1 MATILE
7 KLSGTKAGTEKA
19 PASSYAA
26 QGSVLDRLRDR
37 ERLYSQQTQQ
47 NQDASRQL
55 YAQYLKNYMKES
67 TRPAQ
72 TPGLYT
78 AAAMPTQEQLAAGA
92 AVHQQRQQEQQE
104 ANRSFWS
111 SLWDSIRAG
120 VNLSQQDDAG
130 AMDPAAA
137 EQHAQAVRQT
147 LDAWQQT
154 DELRKPVEWEG
165 RQAMVDEYKAL
176 QRQLSRGTPQRTPE
190 RARLEALRQEI
201 RARDI
206 AAGNGARDLTF
217 QDRASSVATGFAKKT
232 AAGIT
237 NALAIAGEAY
247 GRGLAHQSAY
257 DPNQAIIQQLAGG
270 DPEAFQRE
278 TAAAIDNEALHQSL
292 MPLYDAADKMGGSA
306 VEDLQRAKN
315 GLGALGQAGVDISEN
330 LLEMGFDA
338 GVGALTGGGSL
349 ASMFVRVLGDSAREA
364 RLNGATL
371 NEQLAHGLTSAGIEV
386 LTEKLADGVAGIYG
400 KGAADEI
407 TEELIRKLAETPT
420 GRSMLRLLFGAISEG
435 GEEVVSE
442 LLSPFADAMYKRN
455 EDGSRMTL
463 GQLYSEQL
471 SPEGRAEMLHS
482 FLMGA
487 AVSIIGGTGNFIN
500 GGNARANAE
509 LDMRDAG
516 IGSTENQA
524 GAAWDVLS
532 GRETAEQNRQRREAA
547 EERLRQRG
555 ILNEDGSIN
564 PSVLFGGQ
572 SENGNGQSENG
583 NGQIEN
589 ENGQNETA
597 PGAGAEMEGANYE
610 QTGEAGAGG
619 ASENRNDGL
628 RAGEQTELP
637 GQGEGAQPGGEGQ
650 VRQSLGEGN
659 GENLRSVT
667 LRELGVTNAAE
678 GATIQVQ
685 DEQSLTGDA
694 AAAAQQ
700 VRQMGMEPVAYQ
712 GDMIVNG
719 GSVNG
724 YIENGKI
731 FFRTD
736 AKYRD
741 GTAISPDAIVKH
753 EAVHQ
758 AKISDPEI
766 INIGREIVRH
776 KRTEAQMKALENV
789 YRETYQDIYDF
800 ENMSEEK
807 IADLLVEEIVAD
819 AYAGMNFFRAGGET
833 VERVRAAIGSQ
844 VESQT
849 AGGQESTR
857 GPPRA
862 VAAGVHARTADRE
875 SFQKAGQ
882 MERDG
887 ASREEILKATGW
899 YRYTDGLWR
908 FEIDDS
914 GARYYRN
921 GDAQFR
927 RDHPEYARY
936 LDLTEKMLNGSIS
949 DAEFSELRE
958 LAPTW
963 GAEERR
969 LQEMVNRGNVRL
981 DMILDHPAL
990 FEAYPELREARV
1002 VYKDLG
1008 SGEKGAY
1015 NPKTN
1020 TITLSNDIRTEAE
1033 NTLIHEI
1040 QHAIQ
1045 NAEGF
1050 SGGSSVE
1057 YWMNQ
1062 GYSREEAEQRYRNT
1076 AGEIEARDAA
1086 NRRGMTAEERKNT
1099 PPDLGD
1105 ENTVF
1110 AENELNAWN
1119 SDTEYDFGVNQR
1131 DINQYVTNAYNK
1143 QNSVAYKKYMKVDSR
1158 LANDVSNEIPD
1169 IMEYTHALRDNDVR
1183 HIRNSHGEATNEKYP
1198 VTENDQ
1204 KLIPYIVQNY
1214 DRVIPKTDHEGNP
1227 GLVYVKTMSN
1237 NLVYYLEA
1245 VTQEYG
1251 GEKLLVNKQMIK
1263 TGLEDIPDLY
1273 GLIDAIQKKQTLAEF
1288 LADLKA
1294 ARKAYVQKRS
1304 QQRSASISS
1313 IPDYSENSNPQ
1324 NGGRAS
1330 AEVTPELSDEEKIR
1344 LFGEPEASD
1353 IVEAESYDRMEKKEA
1368 VQYAKDHNYPMLRR
1382 ADGREEQAVPGWSWV
1397 RDNARKNYGRVIGDA
1412 IVNGEPGVE
1421 VEFYNKKKGT
1431 SRMIGKLPGEVT
1443 LVDPQ
1448 VGGRNVPVGEAP
1460 AETDIDALGG
1470 DPRSDEM
1477 MEEMVGDRTFSTAEP
1492 IGSKNPQR
1500 RETLRE
1506 AYERRTEAYM
1516 AATNRNDTEYDYDG
1530 ELAWIKRAEQLLAEQ
1545 QKKGPKIT
1553 EMENARA
1560 ELLEVGEATV
1570 RNDTGTY
1577 IMKVR
1582 KKGDKYQAQVFK
1594 NGKLDKSRTFNTA
1607 LEASDYAIGW
1617 VQGRTNGITDAE
1629 LDAERSEQQEKPGPH
1644 WPTGKE
1650 YGEEIVRQKKNKAA
1664 DAATQT
1670 LRERIRRANEEIK
1683 ALKRLERTT
1692 GLTERQK
1699 AHLFDVQETLDIMN
1713 DELTS
1718 RKGRRKAKKEKAGTK
1733 PAVENKPTRSAAE
1746 AKNALM
1752 DLFHT
1757 APGTRAEVGKAIEA
1771 KLAEIAKSGRI
1782 TEESRQELY
1791 DLLIENGMV
1800 PKHAEDTF
1808 REIRSWLSGQRIFVN
1823 EQERADLGDD
1833 FEDLRRQAWGA
1844 GIYLTNDIRDG
1855 RIDSVNGEL
1864 AETFGENLFPTD
1876 EALSDTLRNMIE
1888 RANQGKTTQQSL
1900 ADAIEDEA
1908 SATGATADEI
1918 YADMFNRMD
1927 ETLRTFAEKA
1937 GLEVELK
1944 NRSTQQLAKER
1955 QRWED
1960 RMESR
1965 AQQRRESEI
1974 RNKVLKGLQRL
1985 SKLRGKAGPEIR
1997 SDIDAVLKDIDTQ
2010 ARQIT
2015 PAGLENLQ
2023 DLQRAYE
2030 AAREK
2035 AGYVDGDNMGNWIP
2049 NPYVEEKLA
2058 ALTKRHINDMSLE
2071 EVVDLGRTVA
2081 ALETAIHNQNKM
2093 IGEEFD
2099 ATIEETAKGVR
2110 TDVESSRGAKPGFIQ
2125 KWFMEEHLSPRRFLD
2140 MLGGWKNGTM
2150 AKLSKSLED
2159 GQTRMLDFQRRAVQS
2174 FDSFLSKK
2182 ANREWLKTA
2191 SGKKATWEKFT
2202 VLDGMGENGT
2212 TYTEI
2217 ELTPMMKV
2225 SLYLHSRNMDNL
2237 RHIQTGGITI
2247 PNKALYLKGDIK
2259 EAYAQGTKIKM
2270 NPETVRKIAGALT
2283 EQERT
2288 FANHMITVFD
2298 SISKDAIN
2306 EVSLQLDGFERA
2318 GVENYMPI
2326 ETNPDYIAG
2335 NVAAEAK
2342 AQTVEGIGSIANER
2356 IHASNPI
2363 LLDDASNV
2371 LTRQIDKVSRYYG
2384 YAIPLRNFQAV
2395 NNYVFHA
2402 EGNAFD
2408 TSIKE
2413 IINKKWGS
2421 GAEQYITKMLQ
2432 DLQSSGGRNTDPLS
2446 RGLSKLRGNLA
2457 GATLMFNP
2465 SVAVSQTASY
2475 PGAAQAVGWDGLAA
2489 GLVAGRVDPKLIEKY
2504 SPLYWYRNQG
2514 NSTQELGD
2522 YMKEKSLE
2530 QKLPWVLNWIQ
2541 KMDSATIRRL
2551 WAAAEYRVSKDNP
2564 GLKPGSK
2571 ADIEAGKDAYYKA
2584 VAEVFNRAV
2593 YDTQPNYTNMERAQI
2608 LRSDS
2613 DVTKFLTMYK
2623 TVPLQ
2628 YYGMMVE
2635 ATGRLQAAMQ
2645 SGDKAAIT
2653 EARKYAANT
2662 FGGLLAANTVYVAMK
2677 ALFKGFRKKDKDYR
2691 DEEGKLTAGSVT
2703 KQLGKDLA
2711 ETYAGSVIGGAE
2723 MLSVAESLLTGSK
2736 FYGPDMSALSY
2747 VEDMVGAVN
2756 SMFQAI
2762 GDEDPRKAAG
2772 AIKDAAITL
2781 AQGFGVPAKN
2791 METYLLAGIR
2801 WTFPKVAM
2809 EYDNLFGGIG
2819 KADLKNMDEQAVGTA
2834 VNLILQNRAGVKL
2847 DPAVTD
2853 ELARLYSSGE
2863 LAAIPTNTPESFT
2876 YNGKTVEITDRAAYD
2891 DAWGAPIADAMEDL
2905 VTSEYYAD
2913 AEDENK
2919 AALLNK
2925 LYQYATVEARKA
2937 VDGEYTVEGNS
2948 TYGWTEKVQE
2958 AVQAGVELADAICA
2972 VDAFGRMSA
2981 DKNDKGEYISGT
2993 RVDKVVNYLESMNIT
3008 DAQRAL
3014 LYKADG
3020 HTWNYP
3026 TGITQYL
3033 KDHPEYDFSDPKAVE
3048 AFMEGYNS
3056 QQSEKKY
3063 YIDQEGAQS
3072 KMRSEAYREIY
3083 REQYGAEYA
3092 LQYASKTAYE
3102 MAQKMNASVDLSY
3115 DDYYDFYIGTRY
3127 LFADK
3132 DENGNTISGS
3142 KKQKVVDFID
3152 DMDVTNEQKD
3162 ALYIAAGYTEK
3173 TLNTT
3178 PWNGGDGV
3186 YTKGGGRRRG
3196 GRGRRRRAVK
3206 VPEGKGTG
3214 IIELPKVSG
3223 SGRSSSAGKSAGKS
3237 TGGMSGA
3244 ADASLSLLEIID
3256 KYYGG
3261 NALAAAMDGG
3271 AKARGRTKVDFEV

>member
-47 NQDASRQL
+47 NQDSSRQL
-55 YAQYLKNYMKES
+55 YAQYLQEQQ
-67 TRPAQ
+67 RPTQ
-72 TPGLYT
+72 RPGLYT

-104 ANRSFWS
+104 ANRSFLR
-111 SLWDSIRAG
+111 SLWDSVRAG
-120 VNLSQQDDAG
+120 TNMSRQDDAG

-165 RQAMVDEYKAL
+165 RQAMVDEYRAL

-201 RARDI
+201 QARDI

-217 QDRASSVATGFAKKT
+217 QDRASSVTVGTGKKI
-232 AAGIT
+232 AAGIA
-237 NALAIAGEAY
+237 NAGATTVDAMAMNGAY
-247 GRGLAHQSAY
+247 NYDQQMNDFGLMV
-257 DPNQAIIQQLAGG
+257 
-270 DPEAFQRE
+270 DPEEQRQRLIDAYE
-278 TAAAIDNEALHQSL
+278 SEEAKYRRERMYAAVDRLGDSAAA
-292 MPLYDAADKMGGSA
+292 
-306 VEDLQRAKN
+306 DLDRAKN

-487 AVSIIGGTGNFIN
+487 AVSIIGGSGNFIN

-509 LDMRDAG
+509 LSMRDAQAKVEQDMRDAG

-564 PSVLFGGQ
+564 PAALFGWQ
-572 SENGNGQSENG
+572 TENGNGQSENG
-583 NGQIEN
+583 NGQ
-589 ENGQNETA
+589 NETA
-597 PGAGAEMEGANYE
+597 PEVGAEMEGENYE
-610 QTGEAGAGG
+610 QPGEAGAGG
-619 ASENRNDGL
+619 ASENGNDGL
-628 RAGEQTELP
+628 RAGEQTELS
-637 GQGEGAQPGGEGQ
+637 GQGEGIVPGGEGQ

-659 GENLRSVT
+659 DENLRQVS
-667 LRELGVTNAAE
+667 LRELGVTNADE
-678 GATIQVQ
+678 GATIRVQ
-685 DEQSLTGDA
+685 DEASLTGDA

-700 VRQMGMEPVAYQ
+700 VRQMGLEPVAYQ

-758 AKISDPEI
+758 AKETDKKI
-766 INIGREIVRH
+766 IKAGYEIVRH
-776 KRTEAQMKALENV
+776 KRTEAQMKALEDV

-819 AYAGMNFFRAGGET
+819 AYAGMNFFRNDGET

-844 VESQT
+844 VESAQT

-862 VAAGVHARTADRE
+862 VAAGVHARTADSQSLSRAE
-875 SFQKAGQ
+875 Q

-887 ASREEILKATGW
+887 AANEEIRQATGW
-899 YRYTDGLWR
+899 YRGTDGQWR

-914 GARYYRN
+914 GAKYYRN

-927 RDHPEYARY
+927 LDHPEYARY
-936 LDLTEKMLNGSIS
+936 QELTGKMLAGTIS
-949 DAEFSELRE
+949 ESEFSELRE

-969 LQEMVNRGNVRL
+969 LQEMVNRGDVRL

-990 FEAYPELREARV
+990 FEAYPELRSAKVEFR
-1002 VYKDLG
+1002 DME
-1008 SGEKGAY
+1008 SGEKGSY
-1015 NPKTN
+1015 NPRTN
-1020 TITLSNDIRTEAE
+1020 TITLSNEMRAAAE
-1033 NTLIHEI
+1033 DTLIHEI
-1040 QHAIQ
+1040 QHAVQ
-1045 NAEGF
+1045 AVEGF
-1050 SGGSSVE
+1050 SGGASVE

-1062 GYSREEAEQRYRNT
+1062 GYSREAAERRYRNS

-1110 AENELNAWN
+1110 AE
-1119 SDTEYDFGVNQR
+1119 DTKKALQAVGLTTTNKPFVEITDDILAGVPRNNWRRTVKNNLRAKFPSGITIGNNNIVIDQQSQR
-1131 DINQYVTNAYNK
+1131 EMTY
-1143 QNSVAYKKYMKVDSR
+1143 SR
-1158 LANDVSNEIPD
+1158 YTQWLTANYPQILADKF
-1169 IMEYTHALRDNDVR
+1169 R
-1183 HIRNSHGEATNEKYP
+1183 ATNNADEILAATQDWINEGP
-1198 VTENDQ
+1198 LHPRTDNINDFARGNVLLRVGGNDYIADVIVAAETGG
-1204 KLIPYIVQNY
+1204 KLKLY
-1214 DRVIPKTDHEGNP
+1214 DIINLTPTSFIAKETDTAIASNP
-1227 GLVYVKTMSN
+1227 SPGGHRNTVSLSSN
-1237 NLVYYLEA
+1237 
-1245 VTQEYG
+1245 
-1251 GEKLLVNKQMIK
+1251 
-1263 TGLEDIPDLY
+1263 
-1273 GLIDAIQKKQTLAEF
+1273 
-1288 LADLKA
+1288 
-1294 ARKAYVQKRS
+1294 
-1304 QQRSASISS
+1304 SS
-1313 IPDYSENSNPQ
+1313 ILPTSEKSNPQ
-1324 NGGRAS
+1324 NEGRAS
-1330 AEVTPELSDEEKIR
+1330 AEVADRRSMERELQERTDAYQA
-1344 LFGEPEASD
+1344 AS
-1353 IVEAESYDRMEKKEA
+1353 
-1368 VQYAKDHNYPMLRR
+1368 
-1382 ADGREEQAVPGWSWV
+1382 
-1397 RDNARKNYGRVIGDA
+1397 
-1412 IVNGEPGVE
+1412 
-1421 VEFYNKKKGT
+1421 
-1431 SRMIGKLPGEVT
+1431 
-1443 LVDPQ
+1443 
-1448 VGGRNVPVGEAP
+1448 
-1460 AETDIDALGG
+1460 
-1470 DPRSDEM
+1470 
-1477 MEEMVGDRTFSTAEP
+1477 
-1492 IGSKNPQR
+1492 
-1500 RETLRE
+1500 
-1506 AYERRTEAYM
+1506 
-1516 AATNRNDTEYDYDG
+1516 NRNDTEYDYAG
-1530 ELAWIKRAEQLLAEQ
+1530 ELERIKELQQRLREMGAEEAPDSQSQEAAEPERPAGETGRAEEAAETEAQ
-1545 QKKGPKIT
+1545 PAEESAEDTGSS
-1553 EMENARA
+1553 EMEKARA

-1577 IMKVR
+1577 ILKVR
-1582 KKGDKYQAQVFK
+1582 KKGDKYQAQVFR
-1594 NGKLDKSRTFNTA
+1594 NGVLDKSRTFDTPQ
-1607 LEASDYAIGW
+1607 EAAEFAAGW
-1617 VQGRTNGITDAE
+1617 VDGRTRGTTDAE
-1629 LDAERSEQQEKPGPH
+1629 LDEERSEQQEKPGPH

-1718 RKGRRKAKKEKAGTK
+1718 RKGRRNAKKEKAGTK

-1782 TEESRQELY
+1782 TEQSRQELY

-1900 ADAIEDEA
+1900 SEAIEDEA

-1918 YADMFNRMD
+1918 YAEMFRQMD

-1937 GLEVELK
+1937 GLEVDLK

-1955 QRWED
+1955 QRWEE

-1985 SKLRGKAGPEIR
+1985 EKLRNRAAPETKTQIEE
-1997 SDIDAVLKDIDTQ
+1997 VLRDIDTQ
-2010 ARQIT
+2010 ARQLT
-2015 PAGLENLQ
+2015 LNGLENLQ
-2023 DLQRAYE
+2023 DLQRAYLE
-2030 AAREK
+2030 AREK
-2035 AGYVDGDNMGNWIP
+2035 AGYVNEENLGNWIP
-2049 NPYVEEKLA
+2049 NPYVEKRLES
-2058 ALTKRHINDMSLE
+2058 LTKKHINDLTLE
-2071 EVVDLGRTVA
+2071 EVIDLGRTVA
-2081 ALETAIHNQNKM
+2081 ALETAIRNQNKM

-2099 ATIEETAKGVR
+2099 TTIEETAKGVR
-2110 TDVESSRGAKPGFIQ
+2110 TDVESSKGAKPGFIQ

-2225 SLYLHSRNMDNL
+2225 ALYLHSRNMDNL

-2259 EAYAQGTKIKM
+2259 EAYAQGQRVKM

-2432 DLQSSGGRNTDPLS
+2432 DLQSSGGKKTDPLS

-2522 YMKEKSLE
+2522 YMNGKSLE

-2645 SGDKAAIT
+2645 SGDRAAIT

-2677 ALFKGFRKKDKDYR
+2677 ALFKGIRKKDKDYR

-2723 MLSVAESLLTGSK
+2723 MLSAAESLLTGSK
-2736 FYGPDMSALSY
+2736 FYGPDMSSLSFF
-2747 VEDMVGAVN
+2747 EDVVTGANRV
-2756 SMFQAI
+2756 FTAI
-2762 GDEDPRKAAG
+2762 GDEDWREAAG
-2772 AIKDAAITL
+2772 AIKDEALTL
-2781 AQGFGVPAKN
+2781 AQGLGVPAKN
-2791 METYLLAGIR
+2791 VETYLLAGIR

-2819 KADLKNMDEQAVGTA
+2819 KADLKNMDEKAVGTA

-2937 VDGEYTVEGNS
+2937 MDGEYTVEGNS

-3056 QQSEKKY
+3056 QQSDKKY

-3237 TGGMSGA
+3237 GGMSGA